1 MEKKSKSKTTKK
13 TTSKSTKQKLISFVV
28 PCYNSQDYMEH
39 CIDTLLPGGEDVE
52 IIIIDDGSKD
62 DTAKIADRY
71 AKEYP
76 NICIAH
82 HQENGGHGEGIN
94 QGLKIATGKYFKVLD
109 SDDWVDEE
117 AYKAVLSRIKDG
129 RIDSDLV
136 IMNYVYTYTDGRP
149 NQQINFRN
157 VFPSDRECTWDE
169 TKKFKSTQ
177 YMTLHN
183 LMYKKEILD
192 KTDIDLPKHVFYE
205 DNLFIYLPLINTKTL
220 YYLDVDFYRYFIGRA
235 DQSVQ
240 EPQLIKRSS
249 HQVLVSKLV
258 ATAYDATKVENKR
271 LRENMI
277 REAAL
282 LMSLGSI
289 FSRLSKTPEGEEQ
302 YKKLWQDVKEGQPN
316 MYKVLKRKPIAFFA
330 RIPGRLGRFIAIKG
344 YRIAHCLVKFN

>member
-1 MEKKSKSKTTKK
+1 MEKKSKSKKKETKK
-13 TTSKSTKQKLISFVV
+13 EIKKQKLISFVV
-28 PCYNSQDYMEH
+28 PCYNSEAYMEH
-39 CIDTLLPGGEDVE
+39 CIETLLTGGEDVE
-52 IIIIDDGSKD
+52 IIIINDGSKD
-62 DTAKIADRY
+62 NTAKIADKY
-71 AKEYP
+71 AKKYSS
-76 NICIAH
+76 ICIAH

-94 QGLKIATGKYFKVLD
+94 QGLRIATGKYFKVVD
-109 SDDWVDEE
+109 SDDWVDED

-136 IMNYVYTYTDGRP
+136 IMNYVYTYTDGRT

-220 YYLDVDFYRYFIGRA
+220 YYLDVDFYRYFIGRE

-258 ATAYDATKVENKR
+258 ACAYDATKVENKK

-282 LMSLGSI
+282 LMSLGTI

-302 YKKLWQDVKEGQPN
+302 YKQLWKDVKEGQPN
-316 MYKVLKRKPIAFFA
+316 MYKVLKNKPITFFSK
-330 RIPGRLGRFIAIKG
+330 IPGRIGRFIAIKG
-344 YRIAHCLVKFN
+344 YRLAHCLVKFN